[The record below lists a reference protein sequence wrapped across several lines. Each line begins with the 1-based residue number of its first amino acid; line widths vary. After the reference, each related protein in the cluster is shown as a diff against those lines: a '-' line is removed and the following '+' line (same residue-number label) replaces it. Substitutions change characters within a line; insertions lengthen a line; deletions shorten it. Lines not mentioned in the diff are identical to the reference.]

1 MVLEKINQVNDIKKI
16 PPEEYEQLA
25 LAYLR
30 TSRGNAPFSRVSKK
44 DKDFLSVG

>member
-25 LAYLR
+25 EEIRAVPDYKDQ
-30 TSRGNAPFSRVSKK
+30 SDRGTFG
-44 DKDFLSVG
+44 F

>member
-25 LAYLR
+25 GRDPAVPDYKDQ
-30 TSRGNAPFSRVSKK
+30 SDRGTFG
-44 DKDFLSVG
+44 F